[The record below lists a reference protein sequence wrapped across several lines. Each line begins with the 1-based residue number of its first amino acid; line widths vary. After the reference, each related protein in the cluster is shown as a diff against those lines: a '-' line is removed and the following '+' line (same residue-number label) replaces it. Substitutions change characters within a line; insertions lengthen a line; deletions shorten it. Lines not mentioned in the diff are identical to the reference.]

1 MSEVCWVS
9 IDPVNRKVDFYPRS
23 IALRIEKSYN
33 DRDPLSSSACILG
46 KDFFNS
52 TIHFHQSGSCYQTTP
67 GMSLGRAGFKQ
78 PGYRSVK
85 RVVKDP
91 SSSQIIIYSKQ
102 VHGEWRIA
110 SNYND
115 SEIQFDETIPQECI
129 VEGSAD
135 FTDNVYNRFDPWS
148 GADLTSG
155 AFDASV
161 VVWQWCRG
169 LPERQGNLMAL
180 SDEWWCPYLQNQ
192 NSIIESA
199 FSAHR
204 DNAEIEI
211 QNVGTY
217 TICFNGDQ
225 SFASQRDSSRTKH
238 RMVRRVIKTIQELKV
253 MIDRMIC
260 SPVDIDEII
269 SQLPDGTTPHHF
281 FCAITQCIMVD
292 PVKTID
298 GHTYDRPAIER
309 WFLNHDTSPLTG
321 LSLVSKTLVPNAIIR
336 NQIEK
341 FIAEHTPEQPTEQPP
356 EQSLPQNVEQTL
368 VVGE

>member
-1 MSEVCWVS
+1 MSKVCWLS
-9 IDPVNRKVDFYPRS
+9 IDPVRRKVDFYPRS
-23 IALRIEKSYN
+23 IALRIEESYN
-33 DRDPLSSSACILG
+33 HRDSMSLSRCILG
-46 KDFFNS
+46 NDFFNA

-67 GMSLGRAGFKQ
+67 GMSMGRAGFKQ

-85 RVVKDP
+85 RIVKDP
-91 SSSQIIIYSKQ
+91 SSSQITIYSKQ

-110 SNYND
+110 SNYD
-115 SEIQFDETIPQECI
+115 DYEIRFDETIPQDCI
-129 VEGSAD
+129 VEGSAGL
-135 FTDNVYNRFDPWS
+135 TDNVYNRFDPWS

-169 LPERQGNLMAL
+169 VPERQGNLMAL

-199 FSAHR
+199 FSEHR

-211 QNVGTY
+211 QDHGTY
-217 TICFNGDQ
+217 TICFNNDN

-238 RMVRRVIKTIQELKV
+238 RLVRRVIKTIQELKI
-253 MIDRMIC
+253 MIDRMGC
-260 SPVDIDEII
+260 PPLDIDEII
-269 SQLPDGTTPHHF
+269 SQLPDDTTPHHF
-281 FCAITQCIMVD
+281 FCAITQGIMVD

-309 WFLNHDTSPLTG
+309 WFQDHNTSPLTG
-321 LSLVSKTLVPNAIIR
+321 LPLVSKTLVPNTIVR

-341 FIAEHTPEQPTEQPP
+341 FIKEHTEPQPP
-356 EQSLPQNVEQTL
+356 EQNLTQNVTIS
-368 VVGE
+368 